1 MRQLYSNSHSS
12 LVAVADTK
20 IEASDKYT
28 VLTPR
33 GVKNISS
40 LKVVKRLQEFY
51 YSYVTAGFG
60 LNMLYVLLLS
70 FS

>member
-1 MRQLYSNSHSS
+1 M
-12 LVAVADTK
+12 AVADTK

-60 LNMLYVLLLS
+60 LDVLYVLHCLS
-70 FS
+70 AELIWTDQAPIG